1 MQTSVVT
8 IGSHAATSTGT
19 STTTTTTTSRRDSRQ
34 GSWRCGNCPKNFAQ
48 KEYRDKHQR
57 RCIQASSRQ
66 KLSKQKSC
74 VACASSKL
82 GCDQAT
88 PSCSRCIHRNIHCQY
103 VSALAADGQKRQQ
116 DQQAA
121 QKNANRRLSQQ
132 REQQPVQS
140 SDGSPA
146 QFLYLSGEPHPS
158 LEENIATR
166 DIRSTGTSPELDPM
180 RVANGSAH
188 SGTAGNVMPLST
200 PSPTGHHHPSAPA
213 SNIGIGSWH
222 VESPPITRSESLSD
236 QLSGGPLRDAG
247 MSLDWF
253 RQNIYPF
260 SAAGSESGE
269 SVSHWQRSRLSPSRG
284 NPFMP
289 SDGALSAEMDYVN
302 DGAMTGISNDDLN
315 FDLLGSLGIL
325 TQNQVS
331 TPNAQQS
338 PLSALLRPPTAATT
352 SGAGMPP
359 PLRSMPSHSHSPS
372 STDEELSAKES
383 LHDAVKMATG
393 GGSSL
398 SGKFEDHGW
407 QRCPFH
413 KLNTAD
419 ELVRTICNYPRIM
432 VRPGEY
438 PPFVHHKLYR
448 CATGEVSEPL
458 ARAFCCVGAFYAS
471 VPTSETF
478 VYSMINEESRKLIDL
493 FHKWSGS
500 DSDML
505 AVIHAMCI
513 YQILG
518 FFASSSPAQA
528 QLSEML
534 HLYFLKM
541 TRRLIQ
547 QHLLPPSTDE
557 VTDEVSWRRWIM
569 KETIRRTVFLVNTIN
584 TLSCRIQKQNP
595 YYFEPLDDHL
605 VRNTTLP
612 APESLW
618 KASSAE
624 EWIAAKAQLGPE
636 EAARSCLTVQQ
647 VVDQFMSE
655 NDPNDH
661 QNHDIC
667 RVKYEQFDAFTRL
680 ILATASNS

>member
-8 IGSHAATSTGT
+8 IGSHAATSTST
-19 STTTTTTTSRRDSRQ
+19 STTTTTSRRDSRQ
-34 GSWRCGNCPKNFAQ
+34 GTWKCGNCPKKFAQ
-48 KEYRDKHQR
+48 
-57 RCIQASSRQ
+57 
-66 KLSKQKSC
+66 
-74 VACASSKL
+74 
-82 GCDQAT
+82 T
-88 PSCSRCIHRNIHCQY
+88 
-103 VSALAADGQKRQQ
+103 LAADSQKRQQ

-132 REQQPVQS
+132 REQQQVQS

-158 LEENIATR
+158 LEDSIATR

-188 SGTAGNVMPLST
+188 GGATGSVMPLST
-200 PSPTGHHHPSAPA
+200 PSPTGHHPSAP
-213 SNIGIGSWH
+213 SSGIGIGSWH

-269 SVSHWQRSRLSPSRG
+269 SVSQWQRSRLSPPRG

-325 TQNQVS
+325 TQNHVS

-352 SGAGMPP
+352 SGQGMPP
-359 PLRSMPSHSHSPS
+359 PLRSMASHSHSPS
-372 STDEELSAKES
+372 STDEEMSAKES

-438 PPFVHHKLYR
+438 PPFVHHKVYR

-534 HLYFLKM
+534 HLYFLK
-541 TRRLIQ
+541 
-547 QHLLPPSTDE
+547 HLLPPSTDE

-595 YYFEPLDDHL
+595 YYFEPLDDNL

>member
-8 IGSHAATSTGT
+8 IGSHAATGT
-19 STTTTTTTSRRDSRQ
+19 STTTTTTTTSRRDSRQ
-34 GSWRCGNCPKNFAQ
+34 GSWKCGNCPKNFAQ
-48 KEYRDKHQR
+48 
-57 RCIQASSRQ
+57 
-66 KLSKQKSC
+66 
-74 VACASSKL
+74 
-82 GCDQAT
+82 T
-88 PSCSRCIHRNIHCQY
+88 
-103 VSALAADGQKRQQ
+103 LAADNQKRQQ

-132 REQQPVQS
+132 REQQQVQS
-140 SDGSPA
+140 SDQSPA

-158 LEENIATR
+158 LEDNIATR

-188 SGTAGNVMPLST
+188 GGTTGNVMPLST
-200 PSPTGHHHPSAPA
+200 PSPQGHHPSAPA

-222 VESPPITRSESLSD
+222 VESPPITRSDSISD

-269 SVSHWQRSRLSPSRG
+269 SVSPWQRGRLSPSRG

-289 SDGALSAEMDYVN
+289 SDGALSAELDYVN
-302 DGAMTGISNDDLN
+302 DSAMTGISNDDLN

-325 TQNQVS
+325 TQNHVS
-331 TPNAQQS
+331 TPTAQQS
-338 PLSALLRPPTAATT
+338 PLSALLRPPTAAPT
-352 SGAGMPP
+352 SGPGMPP
-359 PLRSMPSHSHSPS
+359 PVRSMASHSHSPS

-413 KLNTAD
+413 KLKTAD

-438 PPFVHHKLYR
+438 PPFVHHKVYR

-534 HLYFLKM
+534 HLYFLK
-541 TRRLIQ
+541 
-547 QHLLPPSTDE
+547 HLLPLSSDE

-569 KETIRRTVFLVNTIN
+569 KETIRRTVLLVNTIN

-595 YYFEPLDDHL
+595 YYFEPLDDNL

>member
-8 IGSHAATSTGT
+8 IGSHAATSTST
-19 STTTTTTTSRRDSRQ
+19 STTTTTSRRDSRQ
-34 GSWRCGNCPKNFAQ
+34 GTWKCGNCPKNFAQ

-88 PSCSRCIHRNIHCQY
+88 PSCSRCIHRNIHCHGNNN
-103 VSALAADGQKRQQ
+103 S
-116 DQQAA
+116 
-121 QKNANRRLSQQ
+121 
-132 REQQPVQS
+132 
-140 SDGSPA
+140 
-146 QFLYLSGEPHPS
+146 
-158 LEENIATR
+158 IATR

-188 SGTAGNVMPLST
+188 GGTTGSVMPLST
-200 PSPTGHHHPSAPA
+200 PSPTGHHPSAP
-213 SNIGIGSWH
+213 SSGIGIGSWH

-269 SVSHWQRSRLSPSRG
+269 SVSQWQRSRLSPPRG

-325 TQNQVS
+325 TQNHVS

-352 SGAGMPP
+352 SGQGMPP
-359 PLRSMPSHSHSPS
+359 PLRSMASHSHSPS
-372 STDEELSAKES
+372 STDEEMSAKES

-438 PPFVHHKLYR
+438 PPFVHHKVYR

-595 YYFEPLDDHL
+595 YYFEPLDDNL

>member
-1 MQTSVVT
+1 M
-8 IGSHAATSTGT
+8 
-19 STTTTTTTSRRDSRQ
+19 
-34 GSWRCGNCPKNFAQ
+34 
-48 KEYRDKHQR
+48 
-57 RCIQASSRQ
+57 
-66 KLSKQKSC
+66 
-74 VACASSKL
+74 
-82 GCDQAT
+82 
-88 PSCSRCIHRNIHCQY
+88 
-103 VSALAADGQKRQQ
+103 SALAADNQKRQQ

-132 REQQPVQS
+132 REQQQVQS
-140 SDGSPA
+140 SDQSPA

-158 LEENIATR
+158 LEDNIATR

-188 SGTAGNVMPLST
+188 GGTTGNVMPLST
-200 PSPTGHHHPSAPA
+200 PSPQGHHPSAPA

-222 VESPPITRSESLSD
+222 VESPPITRSDSISD

-269 SVSHWQRSRLSPSRG
+269 SVSPWQRGRLSPSRG

-289 SDGALSAEMDYVN
+289 SDGALSAELDYVN
-302 DGAMTGISNDDLN
+302 DSAMTGISNDDLN

-325 TQNQVS
+325 TQNHVS
-331 TPNAQQS
+331 TPTAQQS
-338 PLSALLRPPTAATT
+338 PLSALLRPPTAAPT
-352 SGAGMPP
+352 SGPGMPP
-359 PLRSMPSHSHSPS
+359 PVRSMASHSHSPS

-413 KLNTAD
+413 KLKTAD

-438 PPFVHHKLYR
+438 PPFVHHKVYR

-493 FHKWSGS
+493 FVSG
-500 DSDML
+500 
-505 AVIHAMCI
+505 
-513 YQILG
+513 
-518 FFASSSPAQA
+518 
-528 QLSEML
+528 
-534 HLYFLKM
+534 
-541 TRRLIQ
+541 
-547 QHLLPPSTDE
+547 
-557 VTDEVSWRRWIM
+557 
-569 KETIRRTVFLVNTIN
+569 VFPV
-584 TLSCRIQKQNP
+584 
-595 YYFEPLDDHL
+595 
-605 VRNTTLP
+605 
-612 APESLW
+612 
-618 KASSAE
+618 
-624 EWIAAKAQLGPE
+624 
-636 EAARSCLTVQQ
+636 
-647 VVDQFMSE
+647 
-655 NDPNDH
+655 
-661 QNHDIC
+661 
-667 RVKYEQFDAFTRL
+667 
-680 ILATASNS
+680 

>member
-8 IGSHAATSTGT
+8 IGSHAATGT

-34 GSWRCGNCPKNFAQ
+34 GSWKCGNCPKNFAQ
-48 KEYRDKHQR
+48 
-57 RCIQASSRQ
+57 
-66 KLSKQKSC
+66 
-74 VACASSKL
+74 
-82 GCDQAT
+82 T
-88 PSCSRCIHRNIHCQY
+88 
-103 VSALAADGQKRQQ
+103 LAADNQKRQQ

-132 REQQPVQS
+132 REQQQVQS
-140 SDGSPA
+140 SDQSPA

-158 LEENIATR
+158 LEDNIATR

-188 SGTAGNVMPLST
+188 GGTTGNVMPLST
-200 PSPTGHHHPSAPA
+200 PSPQGHHPSAPA

-222 VESPPITRSESLSD
+222 VESPPITRSDSISD

-269 SVSHWQRSRLSPSRG
+269 SVSPWQRGRLSPSRG

-289 SDGALSAEMDYVN
+289 SDGALSTELDYVN
-302 DGAMTGISNDDLN
+302 DSAMTGISNDDLN

-325 TQNQVS
+325 TQNHVS
-331 TPNAQQS
+331 TPTAQQS
-338 PLSALLRPPTAATT
+338 PLSALLRPPTAAPT
-352 SGAGMPP
+352 SGPGMPP
-359 PLRSMPSHSHSPS
+359 PVRSMASHSHSPS

-438 PPFVHHKLYR
+438 PPFVHHKVYR

-547 QHLLPPSTDE
+547 QHLLPLSSDE

-569 KETIRRTVFLVNTIN
+569 KETIRRTVLLVNTIN

-595 YYFEPLDDHL
+595 YYFEPLDDNL